1 MKRTSIFAAI
11 LAVFL
16 FGGPMMACVVPDA
29 QLTPEEKQC
38 CKEMGRNCQ
47 PDQSGMPMSH
57 SCCKTTVQPRNDFRP
72 SSTISAPVPVLVVA
86 PYSKPPIEFLSP
98 DQSIEHALWLRQ
110 SHSPPGEATDALSPL
125 RI

>member
-1 MKRTSIFAAI
+1 MKRSSLF
-11 LAVFL
+11 AVFL
-16 FGGPMMACVVPDA
+16 AVLLFRGPIMACVTPDA
-29 QLTPEEKQC
+29 QLTVEEKQC
-38 CKEMGRNCQ
+38 CKEMGGDCQ

-86 PYSKPPIEFLSP
+86 FTKPPVEFLSP

>member
-11 LAVFL
+11 LAVL
-16 FGGPMMACVVPDA
+16 LLGGPIMACVTPDA

-38 CKEMGRNCQ
+38 CKAMGGDCQ

-57 SCCKTTVQPRNDFRP
+57 SCCRTTVQPRNDFRP

-86 PYSKPPIEFLSP
+86 FSKPPIEFFSP
-98 DQSIEHALWLRQ
+98 DQSIEHALWL
-110 SHSPPGEATDALSPL
+110 SSSYSPPGETISASSPL